1 MDFIRSEKSK
11 PDYDNNTRHCLYGL
25 DADLVSSKHATFHE
39 RCSTLYIHSPL
50 LCSQMMLGLSTHEP
64 HFALLREEVR
74 FGGKE
79 SKKRYTTVE
88 ETAFYLLH
96 LTLFREYLDYEFSSL
111 KVN

>member
-1 MDFIRSEKSK
+1 
-11 PDYDNNTRHCLYGL
+11 
-25 DADLVSSKHATFHE
+25 
-39 RCSTLYIHSPL
+39 
-50 LCSQMMLGLSTHEP
+50 MLGLSTHEP

-111 KVN
+111 KVKLAPTEERSKAMLLATRMLFLRV